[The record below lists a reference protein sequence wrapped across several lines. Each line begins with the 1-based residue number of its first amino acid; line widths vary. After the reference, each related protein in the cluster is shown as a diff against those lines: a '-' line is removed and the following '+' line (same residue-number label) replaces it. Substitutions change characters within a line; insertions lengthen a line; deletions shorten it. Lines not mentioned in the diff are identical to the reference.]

1 LFTILYWPLLS
12 SYDSFSP
19 RETPDDSAALP
30 LSLPPSMSDSQLAV
44 LILAAGQG
52 TRMKSA
58 LPKVLHRI
66 ANRPMIQHVLAAV
79 APLAP
84 ARTIVVVAPGMEAVA
99 EAVAPAETVVQV
111 VPRGTGHA
119 VISAR
124 PALQGFAGDVLVLY
138 GDAPLITAET
148 LRAVLAERRRAPA
161 AAAVVAG
168 MRPADPSP
176 YGRLV
181 MRDGMLEA
189 IVEARDCTPDQAAI
203 GFCNAGLWAIDGA
216 LLFDLL
222 EQVGTDNAKGEY
234 YLTDI
239 VAVARRRGL
248 PCRAIEAPAADMVG
262 INSRAEL
269 AEAEALMQ
277 RRLRAAAMASGVSL
291 VDPDTVYFSADT
303 RIGADTVVGPFVV
316 FGPGCSIGSGVE
328 IPAFCHMVGATIGDG
343 ASIGPFARLRP
354 GADLAENVHIGNFV
368 EVKNSRL
375 GPGVK
380 ANHLTY
386 LGDSTVG
393 GGSNIGAGTI
403 TCNYDGFEKHR
414 TEIGERAFIGTNTSL
429 VAPVKVGEGA
439 FIGAGSVITEDV
451 PADALA
457 VERAPQVTKPGRAAE
472 MRARRAGKSGK
483 RRQGK
488 S

>member
-1 LFTILYWPLLS
+1 MT
-12 SYDSFSP
+12 D
-19 RETPDDSAALP
+19 AK
-30 LSLPPSMSDSQLAV
+30 LAV
-44 LILAAGQG
+44 LVLAAGQG
-52 TRMKSA
+52 TRMQSA

-79 APLAP
+79 TALAP
-84 ARTIVVVAPGMEAVA
+84 ARTIVVIAPGMEAVA
-99 EAVAPAETVVQV
+99 QAVAPAETVVQV
-111 VPRGTGHA
+111 TARGTGHA

-124 PALQGFAGDVLVLY
+124 PALQGFTGDVLVLY
-138 GDAPLITAET
+138 GDAPLLTAET
-148 LRAVLAERRRAPA
+148 LRLVLAERRREPEAS
-161 AAAVVAG
+161 AVVAG
-168 MRPADPSP
+168 MRPADPGP

-189 IVEARDCTPDQAAI
+189 IVEARDCAPAEAAI
-203 GFCNAGLWAIDGA
+203 GFCNAGLWALDGKRM
-216 LLFDLL
+216 FELL
-222 EQVGTDNAKGEY
+222 EHIGTDNAKGEY

-269 AEAEALMQ
+269 AQAEALMQ
-277 RRLRAAAMASGVSL
+277 RRLRAAAMASGVTL
-291 VDPDTVYFSADT
+291 TDPDTVYFSADT
-303 RIGADTVVGPFVV
+303 RIGRDTVVGPFVV
-316 FGPGCSIGSGVE
+316 FGPGCSIGAGVE
-328 IPAFCHMVGATIGDG
+328 IPAFCHMVGASIGDG

-393 GGSNIGAGTI
+393 GGSNIGAGTV
-403 TCNYDGFEKHR
+403 TCNYDGFAKHR
-414 TEIGERAFIGTNTSL
+414 TEIGERTFIGTNVAL
-429 VAPVKVGEGA
+429 VAPVTIGDGA
-439 FIGAGSVITEDV
+439 FVGAGSVVTEDV

-457 VERAPQVTKPGRAAE
+457 VARAPQVTRPKRAAE
-472 MRARRAGKSGK
+472 MRARRSAAKAK
-483 RRQGK
+483 KQRQGK
-488 S
+488 N